1 MGAAD
6 EQAFVSAF
14 MLMNAV
20 KAVSLAVQN
29 RI

>member
-1 MGAAD
+1 MGSAD

-14 MLMNAV
+14 MLMKAI